1 MPTIEA
7 TSHKMRPLAK
17 LLPANEPRA
26 AATLDVWNID
36 WQTVIDDL
44 GGDEALL
51 QELIDVFIATYPETL
66 NEARNALARADLP
79 GVARVAHKLKGTVGN
94 FGFGPAWEASRTLE
108 ATAKEARLAE
118 TRVTFT
124 AAEREFAHLEVLLLS
139 RKRVASA

>member
-1 MPTIEA
+1 
-7 TSHKMRPLAK
+7 MRPLAK